1 VRVATKGMRR
11 GAVAAMVAAAVAV
24 AGVALLPTGA
34 LALKRKIVGTCT
46 GPSCVWTPRSRTVAR
61 GTKIVWKVP
70 AGDVA
75 HTVTAYRSNS
85 KKWVKNVTIRP
96 GQKTSKVF
104 KKRGLYRFKCRFHP
118 AMKGSIRVT

>member
-1 VRVATKGMRR
+1 MRSA
-11 GAVAAMVAAAVAV
+11 AVAAVVAAAVAV
-24 AGVALLPTGA
+24 TGVALLPTSA
-34 LALKRKIVGTCT
+34 LALKRRIVGTCA
-46 GPSCVWTPRSRTVAR
+46 PCHWTPRSRTVAR

-85 KKWVKNVTIRP
+85 KKWVKNVTIGP

-118 AMKGSIRVT
+118 GMNGSIRVT